1 MMDVKSVLKD
11 IPVFDN
17 VAFDKVEI
25 KALKGLSNKNF
36 LLQYSDDKNNEV
48 RCVLRIPQEE
58 TDSNVNRVNEK
69 HNAALAYKLGFAP
82 KILWQNEQGVSLT
95 EHIDDTDAFSI
106 QSFENLAAVIKKLH
120 NCNES
125 FKGSLLAEDIAKHF
139 DHYLGLCTEHDKRAL
154 KPAHQNI
161 LDLCEKVKA
170 DEREPVP
177 SHIDL
182 VAENILIKDSKV
194 WLIDWEYSAMA
205 SPFWD
210 LASLSNNLKFNEKHS
225 RDLLQICL
233 SSESEKDYECLKSY
247 QYLERKL
254 ALYWLKAKK
263 GNVDSTPLS
272 RTAL

>member
-17 VAFDKVEI
+17 VSFDKVDI

-36 LLQYSDDKNNEV
+36 LLHYSDDKNNEV

-69 HNAALAYKLGFAP
+69 YNAALAYKLGIAP

-95 EHIDDTDAFSI
+95 GYIDDADAFSI
-106 QSFENLAAVIKKLH
+106 QSFEALTATIKKLH
-120 NCNES
+120 NNNVS
-125 FKGSLLAEDIAKHF
+125 FKGILLAEDIAQYF
-139 DHYLGLCTEHDKRAL
+139 NYYLDLCTEQEKRVL
-154 KPAHQNI
+154 NPTHQNI

-170 DEREPVP
+170 DKREPVP

-182 VAENILIKDSKV
+182 VAENILVKDRKV

-210 LASLSNNLKFNEKHS
+210 LASLSNNLKFNEKQS
-225 RDLLQICL
+225 RDLLQICF
-233 SSESEKDYECLKSY
+233 SSESEKDYEYLTDY
-247 QYLERKL
+247 QYLEQKL

-263 GNVDSTPLS
+263 RYVDFDAAEQDCL
-272 RTAL
+272 